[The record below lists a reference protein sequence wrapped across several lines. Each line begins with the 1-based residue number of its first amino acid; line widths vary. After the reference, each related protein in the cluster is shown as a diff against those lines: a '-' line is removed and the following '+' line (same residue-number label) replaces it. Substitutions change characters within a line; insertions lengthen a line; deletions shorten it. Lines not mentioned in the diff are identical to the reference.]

1 MVDLV
6 LVVFVELQHLQ
17 HVVAVDQLV
26 LQLLGP
32 HELSLEQRP
41 LDVYVVLN
49 PVELL
54 LLKVKDCL
62 LLEHLFTFLLK
73 PLARRLD
80 LLREHFELYLLGIEV
95 ELPLLQLLPVSLDEL
110 GLLLQEP
117 LLAAQLVLVVG
128 QRFLAVLDFDL
139 LGLDVADVVLSL
151 LLL

>member
-1 MVDLV
+1 
-6 LVVFVELQHLQ
+6 
-17 HVVAVDQLV
+17 VDQLV

-54 LLKVKDCL
+54 LLKVEDCL

-117 LLAAQLVLVVG
+117 LLAAQLMLVVG

-151 LLL
+151 LLLQFRLFLL

>member
-1 MVDLV
+1 M
-6 LVVFVELQHLQ
+6 F
-17 HVVAVDQLV
+17 QLFS
-26 LQLLGP
+26 P

-41 LDVYVVLN
+41 LDVYVMLN

-54 LLKVKDCL
+54 LLEVEDCL
-62 LLEHLFTFLLK
+62 LLEHLFTLLLK
-73 PLARRLD
+73 PLTRRLD
-80 LLREHFELYLLGIEV
+80 LLCEHFELYLLGIEV

-117 LLAAQLVLVVG
+117 LLAAQLMLVVG

-151 LLL
+151 LLLKLRLLLL

>member
-1 MVDLV
+1 M
-6 LVVFVELQHLQ
+6 
-17 HVVAVDQLV
+17 

-54 LLKVKDCL
+54 LLKVEDCL

-117 LLAAQLVLVVG
+117 LLAAQLMLVVG

-151 LLL
+151 LLLQFRLFLL